1 MVNRC
6 CGDRSAQLPRSVMLA
21 LTAHFRRIDPGDD
34 SPGGSAGIAIAMLS
48 NLNIASLLVI
58 FDTVIYGRLRIFPIK
73 LPWVLPTILVLFG
86 FVTLLERYGKTYD
99 RITDVPVATVNSG
112 RRAFAVWVFITLFL
126 LGTAA
131 TVVYASSH

>member
-6 CGDRSAQLPRSVMLA
+6 CGDRTARSVMLA

-48 NLNIASLLVI
+48 NLNVASLLVI
-58 FDTVIYGRLRIFPIK
+58 VDTLKYGRLRIFPIQ
-73 LPWVLPTILVLFG
+73 LHWVLPTILVLFG
-86 FVTLLERYGKTYD
+86 VVTLLERYGKTFD

-112 RRAFAVWVFITLFL
+112 RRAFALWVFITLFL
-126 LGTAA
+126 LVIAL
-131 TVVYASSH
+131 TVVYGSSH